1 VYAVL
6 KRVTVLPP
14 PLYPL
19 FWLYSVLGGMTSLM
33 ATTVYGLLVTLEET
47 IYLLGWS
54 TVLWKSLILALMI
67 SFCNVFSA

>member
-1 VYAVL
+1 VL